1 MEKRRNL
8 RLPLRISGQLS
19 FGNTAVHQTETC
31 DISLQ
36 GALVRYNTGGHVDQK
51 CVLSLFIVANRI
63 FSVTF
68 EGWIVYADSRGYG
81 IAFHSTSAE
90 DFQAFTEFLQEHAQN
105 PQAVRREVH
114 AGQIP
119 HLTAWEIL

>member
-19 FGNTAVHQTETC
+19 FGNTRVHQTETY

-36 GALVRYNTGGHVDQK
+36 GALVRDIVGGHVNQK
-51 CVLSLFIVANRI
+51 CVLSLFIVASRI

-68 EGWIVYADSRGYG
+68 EGWIVYADSRGCG

-90 DFQAFTEFLQEHAQN
+90 EFQAFTEFLQEHAQD
-105 PQAVRREVH
+105 PQAVRREIH
-114 AGQIP
+114 AGQTP
-119 HLTAWEIL
+119 RLTAWEIL